1 VLKCGQNFGQSQM
14 RPNLPKMA
22 RSAGA
27 GTKIW
32 YNHYY
37 IITILWEEIIVTTIM
52 VITVT
57 GAVLYK
63 QKGYRK

>member
-1 VLKCGQNFGQSQM
+1 M